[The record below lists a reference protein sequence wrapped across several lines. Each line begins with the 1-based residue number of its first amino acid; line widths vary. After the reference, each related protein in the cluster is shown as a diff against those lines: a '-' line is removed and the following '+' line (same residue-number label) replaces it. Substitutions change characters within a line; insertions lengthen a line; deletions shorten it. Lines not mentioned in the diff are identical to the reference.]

1 MKIAV
6 SGKGGVGKTTVAG
19 TLARLLGKDGLRIL
33 AVDADPNANL
43 WSSIGLPAD
52 VAERIVPVTENEE
65 LVNERTESDIGQFA
79 GSFFKMNPKVDDIV
93 EKFAVLGPDNVSLL
107 VAGTV
112 IEGGSGCMCKSGVLL
127 KALIRHL
134 VLGSDEAFVMDMEAG
149 IEHLGRGTTRGM
161 DALVVVVEPG
171 RRSLDTL
178 NRIKKLASDIGVGLV
193 FLVGNKV
200 GSDEDG
206 ALIKEAAE
214 KQGVPL
220 IGLIPLDESIKEAD
234 KKAIAPLDI
243 NPDSPGMRAI
253 KQIKEYLVNQTEIG
267 AST

>member
-43 WSSIGLPAD
+43 WSSVGVPSET
-52 VAERIVPVTENEE
+52 AEEIIPITENND
-65 LVNERTESDIGQFA
+65 LVESRTEGDYIQFA
-79 GSFFKMNPKVDDIV
+79 GTFFKMNPRVDDIV
-93 EKFAVLGPDNVSLL
+93 EKFAVPGPDNVSLL

-112 IEGGSGCMCKSGVLL
+112 VEGGSGCMCRSGVLL

-149 IEHLGRGTTRGM
+149 IEHLGRGSTRGM
-161 DALVVVVEPG
+161 DALIVVVEPG

-178 NRIKKLASDIGVGLV
+178 SRIKKLAADIGVATIYV
-193 FLVGNKV
+193 VGNKV
-200 GSDEDG
+200 ANDED
-206 ALIKEAAE
+206 ADMIRQATE
-214 KQGVPL
+214 KQAVTL
-220 IGLIPLDESIKEAD
+220 LGLIPIDENIKDAD
-234 KKAIAPLDI
+234 KKGIAPLDL
-243 NPDSPGMRAI
+243 NPESSGMLAI
-253 KQIKEYLVNQTEIG
+253 KQIKERVVEL
-267 AST
+267 AA